1 MNFSFTNIASKN
13 ITLSKRI
20 PHREMPSEVVVE
32 VGVQDGPFLFAGF
45 LRVVG
50 FHTGVETD
58 QEEIEI
64 ETEA

>member
-1 MNFSFTNIASKN
+1 
-13 ITLSKRI
+13 
-20 PHREMPSEVVVE
+20 MPGEVVVE